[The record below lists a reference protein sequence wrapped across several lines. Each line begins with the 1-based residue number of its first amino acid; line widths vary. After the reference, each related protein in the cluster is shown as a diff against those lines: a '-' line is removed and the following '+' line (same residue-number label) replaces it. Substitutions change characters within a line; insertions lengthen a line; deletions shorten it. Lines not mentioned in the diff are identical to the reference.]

1 MHLKNLSLI
10 YPDRVSAT
18 LAPAYDLLS
27 TIVSLPDET
36 MALKLGRSKRWRDL
50 TLDQI
55 RWFAAHAAIPEGL
68 AIKAVAETVV
78 RFRAIW
84 SAEAAHVGLADA
96 DRRAID
102 RHVASLPITR
112 EV

>member
-1 MHLKNLSLI
+1 MHLKNLSLT
-10 YPDRVSAT
+10 YPDRGSPT

-27 TIVSLPDET
+27 TNVYLPDET
-36 MALKLGRSKRWRDL
+36 MALKLGRSKRWREV

-55 RWFAAHAAIPEGL
+55 RYFAAHAAIPERL
-68 AIKAVAETVV
+68 TVQAVADTVM
-78 RFRAIW
+78 RFRAVW

-96 DRRAID
+96 DRKTID
-102 RHVASLPITR
+102 RHVASLPIIR